1 MIEVKFKVK
10 IQNRYG
16 EIESNPN
23 RRFNILKSAR
33 DCPICIDGKCIGVI
47 TDVDTK
53 TDECYGYIFDH
64 DAAIELSQ
72 DYTEVASVEIVKSK
86 VKRADVLSCLNA
98 IVDNIEQ
105 V

>member
-1 MIEVKFKVK
+1 MIDVKFKVK

-16 EIESNPN
+16 EIESNLN

-86 VKRADVLSCLNA
+86 VKEPMYCHV
-98 IVDNIEQ
+98 
-105 V
+105 

>member
-16 EIESNPN
+16 EIESN
-23 RRFNILKSAR
+23 ILKTAR

-53 TDECYGYIFDH
+53 TDECYGYIFDQ
-64 DAAIELSQ
+64 DAVIELSQ
-72 DYTEVASVEIVKSK
+72 DFQEVVSVEIIDSK
-86 VKRADVLSCLNA
+86 TGCGL
-98 IVDNIEQ
+98 
-105 V
+105 

>member
-16 EIESNPN
+16 EIESNLN

-53 TDECYGYIFDH
+53 TDECYGHIFDH
-64 DAAIELSQ
+64 DAVIELSQ
-72 DYTEVASVEIVKSK
+72 DFKEVVSVEIVNS
-86 VKRADVLSCLNA
+86 
-98 IVDNIEQ
+98 I
-105 V
+105 

>member
-1 MIEVKFKVK
+1 MMEVKFKVK

-16 EIESNPN
+16 EIESNLN
-23 RRFNILKSAR
+23 RRFDILKAAR
-33 DCPICIDGKCIGVI
+33 DRPICIDGKCIGVI

-64 DAAIELSQ
+64 DAVIELSQ

-86 VKRADVLSCLNA
+86 
-98 IVDNIEQ
+98 
-105 V
+105 

>member
-16 EIESNPN
+16 ETESNLT
-23 RRFNILKSAR
+23 RRFDILKAAR

-47 TDVDTK
+47 TDVNTK

-64 DAAIELSQ
+64 DAVIELSQ
-72 DYTEVASVEIVKSK
+72 DFQEVVSVEIVKSK
-86 VKRADVLSCLNA
+86 
-98 IVDNIEQ
+98 
-105 V
+105 

>member
-16 EIESNPN
+16 EIESNLN
-23 RRFNILKSAR
+23 RRFNILKAAR
-33 DCPICIDGKCIGVI
+33 YRPICIDEKCIGVI

-53 TDECYGYIFDH
+53 TDECYGHIFDH
-64 DAAIELSQ
+64 DAIIELSQ

-86 VKRADVLSCLNA
+86 
-98 IVDNIEQ
+98 
-105 V
+105 

>member
-16 EIESNPN
+16 EIESNLN
-23 RRFNILKSAR
+23 RRFNILKAAR
-33 DCPICIDGKCIGVI
+33 DCPIYIDGKCIGVT

-64 DAAIELSQ
+64 DATIELSQ

-86 VKRADVLSCLNA
+86 
-98 IVDNIEQ
+98 
-105 V
+105 